1 MAVRLNGSVSAIAM
15 MLAASCLW
23 VAPAFAAEQEGEKS
37 QEAEQAPAKPEQKA
51 GEDQA
56 PENEI
61 VVTGTALRGV
71 APIGSNL
78 VSLDQELIEKTAA
91 TNLSELVNTLP
102 AITTAGSE
110 GIGENSFSYY
120 SPQIHS
126 LAGSASNSTLVLIDG
141 LRIPGGGI
149 RYGQTDPNIIPDSA
163 IQRVEVL
170 ADGASSIYG
179 SDAVAGVVN
188 YITRPSYSGAK
199 ITSRVKLAD
208 NWHSVDVNG
217 IVGTKW
223 STGGIYV
230 AAQYAYNSPLA
241 KKDRE
246 ILSLG
251 DYRSIGG
258 ENTNTFNCS
267 PATIRTT
274 SSGTT
279 KAYLS
284 PSATTT
290 TALVTDNAPCNNSIY
305 ADALGSNARTN
316 VLMRISNSF
325 GDRLS
330 VTGTANYNRLKGVYR
345 FGPANVNN
353 VTVFGPGSSRVSQ
366 INPFYMAPAGEPT
379 VTQEIV
385 TFVAVKPDNYYGT
398 QVTGNETLYLYGNA
412 EYKLS
417 DSWSV
422 TLSNAFGDSRS
433 YQNDIDTICTT
444 CVRRALNGSTA
455 ANGSVSAA
463 NPAIP
468 LTTANALDV
477 WQPNGGRTSPEVLAG
492 LYNNRAYLTHVNKFN
507 QTKLE
512 AQGTLFELPAGPVR
526 LAFGGEYYWVQQD
539 VKDVDASG
547 EIHFTLSRN
556 ARSGYVEIAVPVVSE
571 DMGVPLVRQFDLS
584 LSGRYDYYSDVG
596 GTTNPKIAA
605 TWEVVR
611 GLKLRG
617 NYATAFVA
625 PPMASIGIPEL
636 GYRRTATG
644 VTTSGSF
651 NVPVDIYPE
660 VKLLP
665 GCANAVNVCQIGT
678 SAAPGL
684 TRSYGVGPDA
694 KPQTGNSW
702 SIGVDFAPPQVPG
715 LRTSLTFWSNKFIGA
730 VNRLEVTQQ
739 LYSTALH
746 DQLTICPTGCTLA
759 QINEF
764 GNVAN
769 GGSIDVSL
777 PNVVYFM
784 NKNDQGNFLNLFVQ
798 GIDASLNYR
807 LRTDD
812 FGTFTFAA
820 LGTYYTRFDQNF
832 GGESFSTLNT
842 SGYNSSFPSIQ
853 KRFRF
858 QLGWDFGNFSIDGFM
873 NYTGAYRN
881 WDNDAV
887 EPLILDANNRPIGGG
902 DLVEADRRVD
912 LNVAYRLK
920 FGKTADARLFLNVNN
935 VFDRD
940 PPFYSGTMGRTYGIN
955 RYVSNPYG
963 RTVSLGFSAEL

>member
-1 MAVRLNGSVSAIAM
+1 MAIRLNGSVSIIAIV
-15 MLAASCLW
+15 LAASSLGIT
-23 VAPAFAAEQEGEKS
+23 PAFAQ
-37 QEAEQAPAKPEQKA
+37 QEAERKPVPEQKA
-51 GEDQA
+51 EEPEQDAGEDEA
-56 PENEI
+56 SKKEI
-61 VVTGTALRGV
+61 VVTGSAFRGV
-71 APIGSNL
+71 APVGSNL
-78 VSLDQELIEKTAA
+78 VTLDRELAEKTGT

-102 AITTAGSE
+102 AMTTAGSE
-110 GIGENSFSYY
+110 GVGENSFSYY

-149 RYGQTDPNIIPDSA
+149 RYGQTDPNIIPISA

-199 ITSRVKLAD
+199 ISSRVRLAND
-208 NWHSVDVNG
+208 WHSFDVNG

-223 STGGIYV
+223 ATGGIYV
-230 AAQYAYNSPLA
+230 AAQHVYNSPLA
-241 KKDRE
+241 KRDRE
-246 ILSLG
+246 ILGLG
-251 DYRSIGG
+251 DYRSVGG
-258 ENTNTFNCS
+258 RNTNTFNCS

-274 SSGTT
+274 LSGTT
-279 KAYLS
+279 RAYLS

-305 ADALGSNARTN
+305 ADALGSNRRTN
-316 VLMRISNSF
+316 VLMRVSNSF
-325 GDRLS
+325 GDRLT
-330 VTGTANYNRLKGVYR
+330 VTGTANYNRLESVYR
-345 FGPANVNN
+345 FGPALVNN
-353 VTVFGPGSSRVSQ
+353 VTVFGPGSSRVAQ

-379 VTQEIV
+379 VTQQIV
-385 TFVAVKPDNYYGT
+385 TFALLKPDNYYGT
-398 QVTGNETLYLYGNA
+398 QVATNETVYLYGDA

-422 TLSNAFGDSRS
+422 TLSNAFGHSRS
-433 YQNDIDTICTT
+433 FQNDNDTVCTI

-455 ANGSVSAA
+455 ANGSVSVA

-468 LTTANALDV
+468 LTAANALDV
-477 WQPNGGRTSPEVLAG
+477 WQANGGRTSPEVLAG
-492 LYNNRAYLTHVNKFN
+492 LYVNQASLMHLNKFN
-507 QTKLE
+507 QTRLE
-512 AQGTLFELPAGPVR
+512 AQGILFELPAGPVR
-526 LAFGGEYYWVQQD
+526 LAFGGEYYWTQQD
-539 VKDVDASG
+539 VKDVDAVG
-547 EIHFTLSRN
+547 EVAFSLSRD
-556 ARSGYVEIAVPVVSE
+556 ARSGYVEFAVPLISE
-571 DMGVPLVRQFDLS
+571 DMDVPLVRQFDLS

-605 TWEVVR
+605 NWEVTR
-611 GLKLRG
+611 GLRLRG

-625 PPMASIGIPEL
+625 PPMATIGIPEL

-644 VTTSGSF
+644 VASSGTF

-665 GCANAVNVCQIGT
+665 GCATAVTVCQIGT
-678 SAAPGL
+678 ATNPGL
-684 TRSYGVGPDA
+684 TRSYGIGPDA
-694 KPQTGNSW
+694 EPQTGNSW
-702 SIGVDFAPPQVPG
+702 SIGVDFAPPQIPG
-715 LRTSLTFWSNKFIGA
+715 LRTSLTFWSNKFVGA

-739 LYSTALH
+739 LYSTALK
-746 DQLTICPTGCTLA
+746 DQLTICPTGCTQA

-769 GGSIDVSL
+769 GGSIDVT
-777 PNVVYFM
+777 PPAIVYFM
-784 NKNDQGNFLNLFVQ
+784 NKNDQGNFLNMVVQ
-798 GIDASLNYR
+798 GIDANFNYQ
-807 LRTDD
+807 LKTANI
-812 FGTFTFAA
+812 GKFTFGAS
-820 LGTYYTRFDQNF
+820 GTYYTRFDQNF
-832 GGESFSTLNT
+832 GGESFNTLNT

-858 QLGWDFGNFSIDGFM
+858 QLGWDMGGFSIDGFLTH
-873 NYTGAYRN
+873 TGAYWN

-887 EPLILDANNRPIGGG
+887 APLILDANNRPIGGG
-902 DLVEADRRVD
+902 DLVRADTRLD

-940 PPFYSGTMGRTYGIN
+940 PPFYSGTMGRTHGIN

-963 RTVSLGFSAEL
+963 RTVSLGFSAEF